1 MFKRLRKAASNLFKK
16 ITSIFKPKVKV
27 PNKPRGN
34 LPIADHF
41 DFDTPGVELPEL
53 PPVDNE
59 LKPKTLPGNGA
70 NYNSPFPLPD
80 DTIRD
85 AVEKGNWHY
94 TESKPEF
101 TDKLNLWYATMSD
114 AISIIASHKMSQN
127 SYDTW
132 FSKSIP
138 LTDADMMEV
147 NAIIFRTDA
156 LDYLDW
162 YENNGG
168 KIISNNIDYALAASD
183 TTVIYHYNEQISAL
197 LLDLLY

>member
-1 MFKRLRKAASNLFKK
+1 M
-16 ITSIFKPKVKV
+16 T
-27 PNKPRGN
+27 
-34 LPIADHF
+34 
-41 DFDTPGVELPEL
+41 
-53 PPVDNE
+53 
-59 LKPKTLPGNGA
+59 
-70 NYNSPFPLPD
+70 
-80 DTIRD
+80 
-85 AVEKGNWHY
+85 
-94 TESKPEF
+94 
-101 TDKLNLWYATMSD
+101 D
-114 AISIIASHKMSQN
+114 AINIIAAHKMSQN

-132 FSKSIP
+132 FSKSVPI
-138 LTDADMMEV
+138 TDEGMMEI

>member
-1 MFKRLRKAASNLFKK
+1 MFKRLRKAASNFFKK
-16 ITSIFKPKVKV
+16 ITSIFKPKVKAK
-27 PNKPRGN
+27 KPGGN

-41 DFDTPGVELPEL
+41 DFATPDVELPEL
-53 PPVDNE
+53 PTVDKKF
-59 LKPKTLPGNGA
+59 KPKTLPGNGA

-101 TDKLNLWYATMSD
+101 INKLELWYATMTD
-114 AISIIASHKMSQN
+114 AISIIAAHKMSQN

-132 FSKSIP
+132 FSKSVPI
-138 LTDADMMEV
+138 TDAGMMEV
-147 NAIIFRTDA
+147 IAIIFRTDA

>member
-1 MFKRLRKAASNLFKK
+1 MFKRLKKAASNFFKK
-16 ITSIFKPKVKV
+16 ITSIFKPKVKAK
-27 PNKPRGN
+27 KP
-34 LPIADHF
+34 PIADHF
-41 DFDTPGVELPEL
+41 DFDTPDVELPEL
-53 PPVDNE
+53 PDVE
-59 LKPKTLPGNGA
+59 KKFKPKTLPGNGA
-70 NYNSPFPLPD
+70 NYKSPFPLPD

-94 TESKPEF
+94 TESKPAF
-101 TDKLNLWYATMSD
+101 IDKLDLWYATMTD
-114 AISIIASHKMSQN
+114 AIGIMTAHKMSQN

-138 LTDADMMEV
+138 ITDSGMMEV
-147 NAIIFRTDA
+147 IAIIYRTDA

-168 KIISNNIDYALAASD
+168 KIISNNIDKALAASD

>member
-41 DFDTPGVELPEL
+41 DFDTPEVELPEL
-53 PPVDNE
+53 PTVDNE

-85 AVEKGNWHY
+85 AVEAGNWYY
-94 TESKPEF
+94 TESKPAF
-101 TDKLNLWYATMSD
+101 TDKLELWYATMTD
-114 AISIIASHKMSQN
+114 AISIIAAHKMSQN
-127 SYDTW
+127 NYDTW

-138 LTDADMMEV
+138 ITDADMMEIS
-147 NAIIFRTDA
+147 AIIFRTDA

-168 KIISNNIDYALAASD
+168 RIISNNIDYALAASD
-183 TTVIYHYNEQISAL
+183 PTIIYHYNEQISAL